1 MKISGSGK
9 LDTAAV
15 RRKGG
20 VSSSRAGDSFSVE
33 SSSSSAHAAT
43 SQGVTGAAPAHAI
56 SALLI
61 LQEVDDQGNGRSR
74 TLNRADSMLDLL
86 DDIKH
91 GILVGLI
98 PHNKL
103 RQLLNLTKI
112 RPESFVDPRLTELMG
127 DIELRAKVE
136 LAKIEMSQKPV

>member
-20 VSSSRAGDSFSVE
+20 IRSGAGEGFSVDTA
-33 SSSSSAHAAT
+33 SSSSHSASAH
-43 SQGVTGAAPAHAI
+43 GVTGAAPAHAI
-56 SALLI
+56 SALLV
-61 LQEVDDQGNGRSR
+61 LQEVDDHGNGRSR
-74 TLNRADSMLDLL
+74 TLSRADSMLDLL
-86 DDIKH
+86 DDIRH

-112 RPESFVDPRLTELMG
+112 RPESFVDPKLTELVG